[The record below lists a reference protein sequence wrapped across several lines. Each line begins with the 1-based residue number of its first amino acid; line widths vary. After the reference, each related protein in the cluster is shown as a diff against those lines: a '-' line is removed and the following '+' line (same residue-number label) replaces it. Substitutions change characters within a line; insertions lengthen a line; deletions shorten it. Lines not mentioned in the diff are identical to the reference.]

1 MFSSTKRTM
10 VSQMPETSHV
20 RSEELR
26 SDLLAK
32 ISEVAK
38 TGASF
43 QVGVGPLRLHYEL
56 VPTTELTT
64 QELDACVRVTADRAR
79 KNWSDLR
86 ATARLLDVTFLI
98 VAEEGEAVFRRYP
111 EYVATWPKKWMA
123 EHSSRAPR
131 ASASPTTERSERI
144 EGKFPKLQQELA
156 RMKRRI
162 CEIER
167 KIQ

>member
-1 MFSSTKRTM
+1 
-10 VSQMPETSHV
+10 MPETSPV
-20 RSEELR
+20 QSEELR

-32 ISEVAK
+32 ISEVAE
-38 TGASF
+38 TGVSF
-43 QVGVGPLRLHYEL
+43 QVGVGPLRLHYQL
-56 VPTTELTT
+56 VPTTALTT

-98 VAEEGEAVFRRYP
+98 AAGGSAEAVFRRYP
-111 EYVATWPKKWMA
+111 DYVATWPKKWMA

-144 EGKFPKLQQELA
+144 GGKFPKLQQELA
-156 RMKRRI
+156 QMKRRI

-167 KIQ
+167 EIQ